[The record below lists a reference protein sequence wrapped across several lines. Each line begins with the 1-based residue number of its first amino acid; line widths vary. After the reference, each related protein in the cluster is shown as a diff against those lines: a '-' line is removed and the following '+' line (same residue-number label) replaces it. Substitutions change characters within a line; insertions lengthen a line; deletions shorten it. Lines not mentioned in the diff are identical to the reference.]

1 MNWRSRWNKMAEIY
15 IYEKKKKKRKE
26 EENNQPPWLFSFL
39 LRRISFYACLL
50 LSSAEG
56 FTDNKEGSSG
66 WLQQWVARKARVLS
80 SYASSEIRHC
90 APACCRVKL
99 RAFNHFFF
107 LLLLS
112 LPFYLC
118 VCVSFLCLSLP
129 RLLLLLCI
137 RLFIFYS
144 C

>member
-1 MNWRSRWNKMAEIY
+1 MAEIY

-66 WLQQWVARKARVLS
+66 
-80 SYASSEIRHC
+80 
-90 APACCRVKL
+90 
-99 RAFNHFFF
+99 
-107 LLLLS
+107 
-112 LPFYLC
+112 
-118 VCVSFLCLSLP
+118 
-129 RLLLLLCI
+129 
-137 RLFIFYS
+137 
-144 C
+144 